1 METTPATRDI
11 STFTNK
17 RLVLAAGRLRSAVA
31 ILDIKGWCQGKTFD
45 NLGRCCAV
53 GAIYWAAEHEMNAN
67 GRDQRVDAHLLVNSH
82 LANILPSVLRCRFD
96 GLTAWN
102 DEPGRTKDE
111 VCYELFATAKWIEDH
126 LRTRALD
133 A

>member
-1 METTPATRDI
+1 MEAHPATRDI
-11 STFTNK
+11 STFTNE
-17 RLVLAAGRLRSAVA
+17 RLVLAANRLRSAVA

-53 GAIYWAAEHEMNAN
+53 GAIYWTEGHEMDVN
-67 GRDQRVDAHLLVNSH
+67 GRDRLDAHLLVNSH
-82 LANILPSVLRCRFD
+82 LVNVLHCRSD
-96 GLTAWN
+96 GVDAWN